1 MSCMSYYPCELG
13 CRDRRRFQAGVLRVT
28 GRRADGNSGV
38 DPASPAVRAS
48 IGTASRRY
56 TEGIAPREHEGTT
69 VQRGGWRVR
78 VAFAFDPKRK
88 AILLVAGDKSG
99 ISEKKFYRDLIRK
112 ADERFDA
119 HLFWLKKTRR

>member
-1 MSCMSYYPCELG
+1 MIAQLNCGCKVRCHMEAVEKQRPVDRTKPPRHRLDGRGAVTLWSLQHMSCMSYYPCELG
-13 CRDRRRFQAGVLRVT
+13 CRDRRRFQAGVLPVT

-69 VQRGGWRVR
+69 
-78 VAFAFDPKRK
+78 
-88 AILLVAGDKSG
+88 
-99 ISEKKFYRDLIRK
+99 
-112 ADERFDA
+112 
-119 HLFWLKKTRR
+119 